1 MDTRYPYD
9 TPPGDESKDAGRQ
22 SDPIYGDF
30 PRDLL
35 ERRQLVNYKM
45 GRRPRRHKPDQ
56 ITKVP
61 HNPRTGQKASVDD
74 PDTWGTAAEAAE
86 GVTRWHMKGAGFMFA
101 EGEQERGTDLHACYD
116 LATGRVTDE
125 AMEIVRRLNSYTEIS
140 PSGVGLHIFV
150 RARDYPIPL
159 GQSVT
164 HHYGHKVEMYDHGR
178 FFTITGRHLPGT
190 PFTVEERSVEL
201 CQVHETIWGAERGD
215 ASAARGPDGRYAPP
229 TCGRTG
235 LSDDDVMAWCRKD
248 KEGERFQEVYDDGD
262 LSHFEYDDSLGD
274 WFVWRKLVF
283 YIGDDPAR
291 IARLAE
297 QGAHYLRPDD
307 PAEAAARRKKWQRR
321 EAVYD
326 TFQLWQIAILLAGR
340 GPDTMYGGSSSQAK
354 KPATEAAKAWPSP
367 MADVAYYGVLG
378 DIAKGIEPYI
388 ETDSAALLVNL
399 LVASGIAMGRG
410 PYVQVGAKRHYAVL
424 NAVTVGETADNKSDA
439 KTPIMEMTGQAY
451 GASVDAG
458 MDVAYGE
465 LAPPTLPGGLSTGE
479 GLLWQ
484 IRDERHE
491 KRRDKKTHAVEDV
504 VVDEGVADKRLLV
517 VEAEFARV
525 LAVMYRDG
533 NTLST
538 VLRDLFD
545 SPPEAESSPKNNPV
559 VATAPHVGLIGQ
571 V

>member
-1 MDTRYPYD
+1 MNEQQNT
-9 TPPGDESKDAGRQ
+9 TPGDERNEGERQ
-22 SDPIYGDF
+22 SDSVYGDF

-35 ERRQLVNYKM
+35 ARRQIVNYRM
-45 GRRPRRHKPDQ
+45 GRRRRRNKPDQ
-56 ITKVP
+56 ILKVP
-61 HNPRTGQKASVDD
+61 YNPRTGQKASVDD

-86 GVTRWHMKGAGFMFA
+86 GIRRWSMKGPGLMFA
-101 EGEQERGTDLHACYD
+101 EGEQERGTDLDACYD
-116 LATGRVTDE
+116 PMTERVDDW

-150 RARDYPIPL
+150 RARDYPIPP

-164 HHYGHKVEMYDHGR
+164 HYQGHKVEMYDHGR

-190 PFTVEERSVEL
+190 PFTVDERSAEL
-201 CQVHETIWGAERGD
+201 REVHETIWGA
-215 ASAARGPDGRYAPP
+215 ASADGSPGVGPDGRYAPP

-235 LSDDDVMAWCRKD
+235 LSDDDVLAWCRKD
-248 KEGERFQEVYDDGD
+248 KEGAWFQEVYEDCD

-274 WFVWRKLVF
+274 WFVWRKLKF

-321 EAVYD
+321 HPVYD
-326 TFQLWQIAILLAGR
+326 TFQLWQIAVLLAGC
-340 GPDTMYGGSSSQAK
+340 GPDKVYGGSSSQAK
-354 KPATEAAKAWPSP
+354 KQTAETAKAWPAP
-367 MADVAYYGVLG
+367 MADAAYYGVLG

-388 ETDSAALLVNL
+388 EADSAALLVNL
-399 LVASGIAMGRG
+399 IVTSGIALGRG

-424 NAVTVGETADNKSDA
+424 NAVTVGGTADIKSDA
-439 KTPIMEMTGQAY
+439 KTPIMEMTDKAY
-451 GASVDAG
+451 SAAIQAG
-458 MDVAYGE
+458 MDSYGE
-465 LAPPTLPGGLSTGE
+465 LAPPMLPGGLSTGE

-491 KRRDKKTHAVEDV
+491 KRRDKKSGVVEDV

-545 SPPEAESSPKNNPV
+545 SPPEAKSSPKNNPV